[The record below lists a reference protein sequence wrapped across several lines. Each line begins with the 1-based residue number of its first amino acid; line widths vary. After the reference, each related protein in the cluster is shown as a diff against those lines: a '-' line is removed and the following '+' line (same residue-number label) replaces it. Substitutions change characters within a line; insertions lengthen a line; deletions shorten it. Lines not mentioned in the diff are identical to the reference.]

1 MENLTIVIN
10 GLEYVKKDNDIIQLE
25 RDMMLCS
32 LEDERK
38 QLIINDLKEQIEKFS
53 AECHDYLNEISD
65 LEEQVEELRNVIQSI
80 RYECDRV

>member
-1 MENLTIVIN
+1 MEKLTIVIN